1 MQDIVFYVAANET
14 LGRVRDYSNMRNSGA
29 PLLTLGV
36 AVCLRMRLFENIE
49 DSTPYPI
56 DSFSGITD
64 WQWRMDADFDRSTAC
79 KLVADADG
87 ILVHTVTET
96 VKGETMSFTEF
107 VIPISNMNTEEL
119 VAWLGI
125 DKVKTGLAGEL
136 VGYDNEGHAAF
147 VLQIEDFS
155 VRNRLAGLNEEDEDD
170 PAPVDQEIV
179 TRPVAEQM
187 IQMAVST
194 LDAAKQDKLNS
205 ANAGTGISI
214 SSTGVISTSNVPQ
227 SAVAGLSASL
237 AAKQDKLN
245 SANAGTGISISS
257 AGVITAESVPQSA
270 VAGLSASL
278 AEKQDKLNSA
288 NAGTGISISSTG
300 VISTSN
306 VPQSAVVGLESA
318 LAYKQNALSMGFWI
332 EIDDDWISVERYHTI
347 MGPYTSGSVTMN
359 PGEAYKIYATN
370 AVVTLDA
377 SNIPSNKWGMEG
389 HAEIFVANTGYIH
402 TTSRVV
408 LANALEPDAVNN
420 CTVRFHDGLAIISVE
435 DHVAGYIV
443 TVNAG
448 TTAGSLYYGLATATN
463 EYISI
468 DASLNGQTLDL
479 GGVTTSAGE
488 KHVVGNGYTETIVS
502 GGINCTSKTT
512 LSNLG
517 MNGVIVSSGTLTLGD
532 VYIPSGAT
540 VSYGGGSIKAEK
552 VTGDGTID
560 LNHMGRI
567 YTTGNTPLSRITLKN
582 GLINGE
588 GGGGLLIGGGHP
600 TLTDVTITGCT
611 AAYGDAI
618 CLVGGGTCSLTGCTV
633 SGNHGSFPV
642 YMNGTTNVTSS
653 NPTTLNLSGCTFP
666 PYQRVLVYGL
676 YNNVNMTGSN
686 AFAGLVMGG
695 SVNDRVTVTIASG
708 AIVDLTNCP
717 DAIAFNPNGSG
728 VVNVT
733 FAEGGAT
740 VYPSAGQASA
750 YMLGGVTVP
759 KITNTNVVDL
769 GGTTHAVF
777 LNNGF
782 AANVVVT
789 NGYDN
794 NAGGAFN
801 VQGGLT
807 IGLSGCVI
815 TGNYAEFVGGGI
827 GMSYARVNLIDSI
840 VSGNSFGT
848 ASAVTTGKDI
858 YVGVSG
864 VLNVSGSTIGL
875 CNLGDGGAI
884 VFLGGTNKVESIQP
898 RTSDRIGTVTI
909 SSGAVLDLTGNTNA
923 TPIAP
928 GGGVIVDGGCTVI
941 TSAGASVSISGGT
954 YTKINNDGTTN

>member
-36 AVCLRMRLFENIE
+36 AVCLRMRLFEDIE

-87 ILVHTVTET
+87 ISVHTVTDT

-170 PAPVDQEIV
+170 PTPVDQEIV

-187 IQMAVST
+187 IQTAVST
-194 LDAAKQDKLNS
+194 LDAAKQDKLNAENAGTGISISS
-205 ANAGTGISI
+205 AGVISTSNVPQNAVTNLSASLAAKQDKLTAENAGTGISI
-214 SSTGVISTSNVPQ
+214 SSTGVIS
-227 SAVAGLSASL
+227 
-237 AAKQDKLN
+237 
-245 SANAGTGISISS
+245 
-257 AGVITAESVPQSA
+257 AESVPQSA
-270 VAGLSASL
+270 VM
-278 AEKQDKLNSA
+278 
-288 NAGTGISISSTG
+288 
-300 VISTSN
+300 
-306 VPQSAVVGLESA
+306 GLESA
-318 LAYKQNALSMGFWI
+318 LSYKQNALSMGFWI

-448 TTAGSLYYGLATATN
+448 TTAGSLYYGLATSTN
-463 EYISI
+463 EHIAV
-468 DASLNGQTLDL
+468 DASLNGSTLDL
-479 GGVTTSAGE
+479 GGAVTNGE

-512 LSNLG
+512 LSNLAA
-517 MNGVIVSSGTLTLGD
+517 NGVVVSSGTLTLGD
-532 VYIPSGAT
+532 VYIPSGST
-540 VSYGGGSIKAEK
+540 VTNTSGSLYIEK
-552 VTGDGTID
+552 VTGDGT
-560 LNHMGRI
+560 
-567 YTTGNTPLSRITLKN
+567 
-582 GLINGE
+582 GLITGVGANGYVAQPQANAIIS
-588 GGGGLLIGGGHP
+588 GVAFDKTASVSGLLYVANGG
-600 TLTDVTITGCT
+600 VTIK
-611 AAYGDAI
+611 
-618 CLVGGGTCSLTGCTV
+618 
-633 SGNHGSFPV
+633 
-642 YMNGTTNVTSS
+642 
-653 NPTTLNLSGCTFP
+653 GCTFAAGTRAIAAVSTSP
-666 PYQRVLVYGL
+666 ISTTLVDCVVSSYC
-676 YNNVNMTGSN
+676 
-686 AFAGLVMGG
+686 
-695 SVNDRVTVTIASG
+695 SVN
-708 AIVDLTNCP
+708 
-717 DAIAFNPNGSG
+717 GSACL
-728 VVNVT
+728 V
-733 FAEGGAT
+733 
-740 VYPSAGQASA
+740 
-750 YMLGGVTVP
+750 
-759 KITNTNVVDL
+759 
-769 GGTTHAVF
+769 
-777 LNNGF
+777 
-782 AANVVVT
+782 
-789 NGYDN
+789 
-794 NAGGAFN
+794 
-801 VQGGLT
+801 
-807 IGLSGCVI
+807 LSGHNSILSDIRSTDSSPAKV
-815 TGNYAEFVGGGI
+815 FV
-827 GMSYARVNLIDSI
+827 
-840 VSGNSFGT
+840 
-848 ASAVTTGKDI
+848 
-858 YVGVSG
+858 
-864 VLNVSGSTIGL
+864 
-875 CNLGDGGAI
+875 
-884 VFLGGTNKVESIQP
+884 E
-898 RTSDRIGTVTI
+898 
-909 SSGAVLDLTGNTNA
+909 SGAVLDLTGNTNA

-928 GGGVIVDGGCTVI
+928 GGGVIVDGGCQVI
-941 TSAGASVSISGGT
+941 TSAGSTASIIGRCTVGSIGNTGALGAASIGRIEPLADLTITGATVPAVGAYHDNTITITNCTITGAQGPSSIDTLHGNVIYSGTLVFSGTNILSGSSTEIIGVQYDSRYYGSVVFADNAVIDVTNGNQWNALRYVGTVIVGDNVTFVNNGASTAITGGT
-954 YTKINNDGTTN
+954 YQQVTAISKSGVITVLD